1 MRKQLTRLFFLSGFL
16 ILGNVLLAQ
25 GDAREERE
33 LEAAQMWYKLSK
45 ITFKKVYDEFM
56 GFKVDVPVFSE
67 GIKKWDGKEIEI
79 RGYIVPSQ
87 GYEGQTEFFLSAY
100 PYNMCFFCGGAGPE
114 TIMEVYTKEEIDYT
128 AEAAIAKGILRLN
141 DSDINRLIYAI
152 EDVELVEF

>member
-1 MRKQLTRLFFLSGFL
+1 MFRSRSILLALVLL
-16 ILGNVLLAQ
+16 ILGSVSVNAQ
-25 GDAREERE
+25 TDAEEERH
-33 LEAAQMWYKLSK
+33 LSAARMWHTLSK
-45 ITFKKVYDEFM
+45 ITFKKVYDEFQ

-67 GIKKWDGKEIEI
+67 GVRKYDGKEIII

-128 AEAAIAKGILRLN
+128 AEAVIVQGVLRLN
-141 DSDINRLIYAI
+141 DSDINRLIYAL
-152 EDVELVEF
+152 EDVELVE

>member
-1 MRKQLTRLFFLSGFL
+1 MFRSRSILLALVLL
-16 ILGNVLLAQ
+16 ILGSVSVNAQ
-25 GDAREERE
+25 TDAEEERH
-33 LEAAQMWYKLSK
+33 LSAARMWHTLSK
-45 ITFKKVYDEFM
+45 ITFKKVYDEFQ

-67 GIKKWDGKEIEI
+67 GVRKYDGKEIII

-128 AEAAIAKGILRLN
+128 AEAVIVKGVLRLN
-141 DSDINRLIYAI
+141 DSDINSLIYAL
-152 EDVELVEF
+152 EDVELVE